1 MYMKTIYNE
10 VYNCLKNDKSGHGMD
25 HIDRVVDLSLKF
37 CELENANKNIVTL
50 IALLHDVDDYKL
62 VGKEQ
67 ANELTNAK
75 NIMNECSIDSNIQ
88 EIVCNEI
95 KRIGYSKSLKG
106 VRPLTIE
113 GKIVSDADMCDAIG
127 AHGILR
133 CYTYSMKI
141 NQPFFNPN
149 VFPIEDISQEKYT
162 TYDST
167 SVNHM
172 FEKLLKLKD
181 LMLTN
186 AGKEESKR
194 RHEIIVEFLKHYF
207 EEENAIEWLQLLENK
222 KV

>member
-1 MYMKTIYNE
+1 MEN
-10 VYNCLKNDKSGHGMD
+10 VYNKVYEFLKNDNSGHGMD
-25 HIDRVVDLSLKF
+25 HIERVFDLSIKF
-37 CELENANKNIVTL
+37 CEKENANKDIVTL

-62 VGKEQ
+62 VGKKQ
-67 ANELTNAK
+67 AEDLTNAK
-75 NIMNECSIDSNIQ
+75 NIMNECSIDYDVQ
-88 EIVCNEI
+88 KIVCNEI

-106 VRPLTIE
+106 IRPLTIE

-133 CYTYSMKI
+133 CYAYSMKI
-141 NQPFFNPN
+141 KQPFFDSNL
-149 VFPIEDISQEKYT
+149 FPIENISQEKYT

>member
-1 MYMKTIYNE
+1 MLGEKMKNIYDK
-10 VYNCLKNDKSGHGMD
+10 VFDCLKNDNSGHGMD
-25 HIDRVVDLSLKF
+25 HIDRVFNLSLKF
-37 CELENANKNIVTL
+37 CELENVNKDIVTL

-75 NIMNECSIDSNIQ
+75 KIMNECLVDQHIQ

-106 VRPLTIE
+106 IRPLTIE

-133 CYTYSMKI
+133 CYKYSMKI
-141 NQPFFNPN
+141 KQPFFNPN
-149 VFPIEDISQEKYT
+149 LFPIENISQEKYT

-172 FEKLLKLKD
+172 FEKL
-181 LMLTN
+181 
-186 AGKEESKR
+186 
-194 RHEIIVEFLKHYF
+194 
-207 EEENAIEWLQLLENK
+207 
-222 KV
+222 